1 MDATNGPAGASL
13 TQPRMNDS
21 AMRLGVYFSWRE
33 RMLADAAVVAYR
45 EWRGEC
51 AAVRASYRQWAG
63 ARREE
68 ERSAFSDYRSALD
81 REEHA
86 AGRYARLM
94 RRAGH
99 LDETAVALRLARI
112 ETGDEPC

>member
-21 AMRLGVYFSWRE
+21 AMRLGLHFSWRE
-33 RMLADAAVVAYR
+33 RMLADAAVVAYS

-86 AGRYARLM
+86 AKRYARLM
-94 RRAGH
+94 RRAGYVGKAGV
-99 LDETAVALRLARI
+99 LLQLARTQ
-112 ETGDEPC
+112 TGDGSC

>member
-1 MDATNGPAGASL
+1 
-13 TQPRMNDS
+13 MNEFP
-21 AMRLGVYFSWRE
+21 MRLRLNFSWRQ
-33 RMLADAAVVAYR
+33 RMLADDAVGAYSD
-45 EWRGEC
+45 WRGEC
-51 AAVRASYRQWAG
+51 AAVGASYRQWVG

-86 AGRYARLM
+86 AKRYARLM

-99 LDETAVALRLARI
+99 LVETGVVLQLARI
-112 ETGDEPC
+112 QIDDGSC

>member
-1 MDATNGPAGASL
+1 
-13 TQPRMNDS
+13 
-21 AMRLGVYFSWRE
+21 
-33 RMLADAAVVAYR
+33 MLVDAAVSAYS

-68 ERSAFSDYRSALD
+68 EGSAFSDYRSALD

-86 AGRYARLM
+86 AKRCAKLI
-94 RRAGH
+94 RRARH
-99 LDETAVALRLARI
+99 LGETGVVLQLARI
-112 ETGDEPC
+112 QTDDGSC